1 MRQNKG
7 KALELWIRSGELG
20 HAASYFN
27 IAISYRNGDGV
38 ERDTSKAKYY
48 YELAAM
54 GGHVRAR
61 HNLGIVEGSAGNM
74 NRGL

>member
-1 MRQNKG
+1 
-7 KALELWIRSGELG
+7 
-20 HAASYFN
+20 
-27 IAISYRNGDGV
+27 V

-74 NRGL
+74 NRAMTHLMISAQVLEMMIL